1 MNRNAETV
9 EGGTGAI
16 EQGLGSLHIVSEYLE
31 ELKRLGLYDEATI
44 VVTADHG
51 EWYIAEDIVR
61 PTSPIMLVKPSTQ
74 PDGSD
79 EPVKRSSVPTG
90 HVDLAATLLEAA
102 GGDASAYGGMSVFDV
117 PDAPRTRY
125 YNASSVVGPE
135 HVYTSI
141 IQWEIEGD
149 AMNWDDWRETGVK
162 WPIG

>member
-1 MNRNAETV
+1 M
-9 EGGTGAI
+9 
-16 EQGLGSLHIVSEYLE
+16 SEYLE